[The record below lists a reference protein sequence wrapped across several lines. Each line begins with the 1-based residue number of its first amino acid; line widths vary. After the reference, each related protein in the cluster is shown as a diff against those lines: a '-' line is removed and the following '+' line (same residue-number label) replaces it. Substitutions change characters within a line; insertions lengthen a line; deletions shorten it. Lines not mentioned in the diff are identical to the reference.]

1 MAKKIIFIH
10 GRAQKPDKD
19 SLQSL
24 WYEAIEHGLQRDCG
38 DSSSLQ
44 AFKDVDKRFVY
55 YGELSNTLLEKPTE
69 DPASRQQALSELKKY
84 KTSQFNK
91 TTYKKVSKIGF
102 LKEALADTFSSLFG
116 TLGVAETLITKVAPD
131 MAHYWYEDTYFGS
144 DVRHRLMVELKEAL
158 DNQDNVMIVSHS
170 LGSMISYD
178 VLWKLSHYGEYRHDY
193 GAHKKVSLLLTLG
206 SPLGDENVK
215 DRLKGSRLKDEKKYP
230 LNIQQWINI
239 SAEDDFIS
247 HDSKIKNDF
256 KDKIGRAH
264 V

>member
-91 TTYKKVSKIGF
+91 TTYNKVSKIGF

-116 TLGVAETLITKVAPD
+116 KLGVAETLITKVAPD

-144 DVRHRLMVELKEAL
+144 DVRHR
-158 DNQDNVMIVSHS
+158 
-170 LGSMISYD
+170 
-178 VLWKLSHYGEYRHDY
+178 
-193 GAHKKVSLLLTLG
+193 
-206 SPLGDENVK
+206 
-215 DRLKGSRLKDEKKYP
+215 
-230 LNIQQWINI
+230 
-239 SAEDDFIS
+239 
-247 HDSKIKNDF
+247 
-256 KDKIGRAH
+256 
-264 V
+264 